1 MQCRYKNTLDNTVHH
16 YNHNHMDP
24 ILMKAAFFWAIV
36 SRVHRQYV
44 KSKNEE
50 LVETNLPEGIK
61 FMLTYVFIYM
71 FSLFLIGFFDGTA
84 ILIQKIL

>member
-16 YNHNHMDP
+16 YNHNLMDP

-36 SRVHRQYV
+36 SRVHRHYL
-44 KSKNEE
+44 KSKREE
-50 LVETNLPEGIK
+50 VIETNLPEVIK

-71 FSLFLIGFFDGTA
+71 FSMFLLGFFDA
-84 ILIQKIL
+84 ITILTQKIF